1 MKFIKQITLI
11 FASTL
16 ILFSSCSKDENSSE
30 IDNKSPE
37 IVFNEPSLDLYGIAD
52 TVPLKLHIED
62 GHELHSVFIQITNQA
77 NTDTVSMK
85 WNHVHK
91 THFMIDTFLVAYLDT
106 NVMDMCNYY
115 IKVEASDAEGNT
127 EEGNK
132 SVHIMEGT
140 MDDHSGMNDH
150 MDGHGDHSEM

>member
-1 MKFIKQITLI
+1 MKFIKQTTL
-11 FASTL
+11 FFVSTL

-37 IVFNEPSLDLYGIAD
+37 IVFNEPSLDLYGIED

-77 NTDTVSMK
+77 NTDTISMK
-85 WNHVHK
+85 WDHLHK
-91 THFMIDTFLVAYLDT
+91 SHFMIDTFFVAYLDT
-106 NVMDMCNYY
+106 TVMDMCNYY
-115 IKVEASDAEGNT
+115 IKVEASDAEGNI

-140 MDDHSGMNDH
+140 MDDHSGMNDD
-150 MDGHGDHSEM
+150 MDDHGDHSEM